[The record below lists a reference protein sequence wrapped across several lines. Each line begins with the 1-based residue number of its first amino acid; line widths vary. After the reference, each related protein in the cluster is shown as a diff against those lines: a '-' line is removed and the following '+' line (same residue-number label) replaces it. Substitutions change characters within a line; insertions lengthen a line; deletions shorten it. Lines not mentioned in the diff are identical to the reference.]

1 MSGGTYCA
9 GTSKLIL
16 GGTSVFNPGDNSFDR
31 LNASSGNNIRQFGNA
46 TINQLFCPIGV
57 YNVSGGAELFLNRS
71 KQVCSTKTYWNISLH
86 NGKIINASING
97 TNITHVNGSNVVI
110 HPISSFIVDSGNF
123 RNVSSY
129 ANITA
134 SGGTSSVDINL
145 SYRDEDVNDV
155 SESTIKIFR
164 YTGSAW
170 SEVAGSTVSTATNI
184 ISATLKTFSLFGGGG
199 HEKSLSIALSP
210 NLSSNLG
217 WTVSNTTGLEWI
229 AHNNNGTGV
238 TGYHI
243 NISSNHTT
251 VNLTI
256 KADTALTSG
265 ANTLA
270 LSNFNYTYNNSDG
283 TAPGSNKSIST
294 TATSIGNELTNNSA
308 TWLKF
313 FLTVPTRQAA
323 GNYTN
328 TVTITATAS

>member
-1 MSGGTYCA
+1 MTGGTYTA

-16 GGTSVFNPGDNSFDR
+16 GGTGVFNPGDNTFDR
-31 LNASSGNNIRQFGNA
+31 LNVSSGNNVRLFGNA
-46 TINQLFCPIGV
+46 TVNQLFCPIGV
-57 YNVSGGAELFLNRS
+57 YNISSGSKLFLNRS
-71 KQVCSTKTYWNISLH
+71 KQVCSTKSYWNISLH
-86 NGKIINASING
+86 NGKITNASING
-97 TNITHVNGSNVVI
+97 TNITHMNGSNVVI

-134 SGGTSSVDINL
+134 SAGTSSVDVNV

-170 SEVAGSTVSTATNI
+170 SEVAGSTVNTATNI

-199 HEKSLSIALSP
+199 HEKSISIALSP
-210 NLSSNLG
+210 NLSRNLG
-217 WTVSNTTGLEWI
+217 WTVSNTTGLEWKG
-229 AHNNNGTGV
+229 HNNNGTGPS
-238 TGYHI
+238 GYYI
-243 NISSNHTT
+243 NISANQTT

-256 KADTALTSG
+256 KASAALTSG
-265 ANTLA
+265 ANTIPLA
-270 LSNFNYTYNNSDG
+270 NFNYSHNNSDR
-283 TAPGSNKSIST
+283 TVPGGNKSIST
-294 TATSIGNELTNNSA
+294 TATSIGNQLANKSV

-328 TVTITATAS
+328 TVTIAATAS